1 MKPRGLPAAAIAA
14 LTALALFLRPDE
26 AGATAPERSLHPV
39 PRGDGIR
46 FPADETEPPPAASP
60 VPRARPRRG
69 ASLSSARGLAR
80 GATGAICNNPDIR
93 GEVVGRVPGLLKGCG
108 VESAVRV
115 HSVSG
120 VALSQPAVMDC
131 TTARAL
137 DFWVKKGARPA
148 LRREGR
154 LSELKVAAGY
164 ACRTR
169 NGRPGARI
177 SEHGKGRAID
187 ISAFVMR
194 DGSIVTVKKGWREK
208 HARKSLLRAWRA
220 ACGPFGTVLGPD
232 ADRYHRDHFHL
243 DTARYRGGPWC
254 R

>member
-1 MKPRGLPAAAIAA
+1 M
-14 LTALALFLRPDE
+14 
-26 AGATAPERSLHPV
+26 APERSLHPV

-46 FPADETEPPPAASP
+46 FPEPETAPPPAVSP
-60 VPRARPRRG
+60 VPRARPRGG
-69 ASLSSARGLAR
+69 ASLSGARGPAKAAA
-80 GATGAICNNPDIR
+80 GTICNNPDIR
-93 GEVVGRVPGLLKGCG
+93 GEVVGLVPGRLKGCG
-108 VESAVRV
+108 VERAVRV

-120 VALSQPAVMDC
+120 VALSQPSVMDC
-131 TTARAL
+131 TTASAL
-137 DFWVKKGARPA
+137 DIWVKKGAGPA

-187 ISAFVMR
+187 ISAFIMR
-194 DGSIVTVKKGWREK
+194 DGSIVTVEKGWSEK
-208 HARKSLLRAWRA
+208 RARKSLLRAWRA